1 LYKKQSIMMKLLT
14 YLASLTTTGLSA
26 GLFFAWSFSVTPGL
40 AKINDTAYILA
51 MQSMNRAI
59 LNPTFFL
66 VFMGPLLL
74 LPLSTYLSY
83 TGTGSLR
90 FWLLAGATIAYIGGV
105 FGITMAGNVPMNEAL
120 DAFNL
125 GSATADDIAVRR
137 AGFEDRWIFLNNTRT
152 GCAALALVLAITA
165 LILPQSK

>member
-1 LYKKQSIMMKLLT
+1 MMKLLT
-14 YLASLTTTGLSA
+14 YLAALTTTGLSA

-51 MQSMNRAI
+51 FQSMNRAI

-74 LPLSTYLSY
+74 LPLSAYLSY
-83 TGTGSLR
+83 TGIGSLR
-90 FWLLAGATIAYIGGV
+90 FWMLAAATVAYVVGV

-120 DAFNL
+120 DTFNI
-125 GSATADDIAVRR
+125 GSATADQIAARR
-137 AGFEDRWIFLNNTRT
+137 AGFEARWIFLNNIRT
-152 GCAALALVLAITA
+152 GCAALALILGSAA
-165 LILPQSK
+165 CILPQPK

>member
-1 LYKKQSIMMKLLT
+1 MKLLT
-14 YLASLTTTGLSA
+14 NLAALTTTGLSA

-40 AKINDTAYILA
+40 ARINDTAYILA
-51 MQSMNRAI
+51 FQSMNRAI

-90 FWLLAGATIAYIGGV
+90 FWLLTAATVAYVVGV

-120 DAFNL
+120 DTFNI
-125 GSATADDIAVRR
+125 GSATADQIAARR
-137 AGFEDRWIFLNNTRT
+137 AGFEARWIFLNNIRT
-152 GCAALALVLAITA
+152 GCAALALILGSAA
-165 LILPQSK
+165 YILPHPK